1 MVALKGALN
10 WCYSAIRHH
19 AEPRRVA
26 DSPTKHRPRI
36 GDGFRAIRTSEA
48 SGGLTFR
55 CHVAVGRL
63 RPRGGQPEAGADLFF
78 ARGAARGVVSFR
90 FNERVTETRN
100 RQPEVGVVVGIA
112 VGQLDRPY
120 RAYLL
125 GEGPQE
131 HDPFGDL
138 RGSLGLAQC
147 ARGAAGARRRTQVG
161 GDAVASRA
169 RLSRGVGLFPFA
181 TRADQYLNIS
191 PLRSR
196 FTRPSASSVAAAV
209 RRPG

>member
-1 MVALKGALN
+1 MGPLQAVPLGPLQVD
-10 WCYSAIRHH
+10 I
-19 AEPRRVA
+19 
-26 DSPTKHRPRI
+26 
-36 GDGFRAIRTSEA
+36 A
-48 SGGLTFR
+48 S
-55 CHVAVGRL
+55 
-63 RPRGGQPEAGADLFF
+63 
-78 ARGAARGVVSFR
+78 AARGVVSFR

-147 ARGAAGARRRTQVG
+147 ARGAAGARR
-161 GDAVASRA
+161 AHPSRRRRRSIA
-169 RLSRGVGLFPFA
+169 RPTVTGRWA
-181 TRADQYLNIS
+181 
-191 PLRSR
+191 
-196 FTRPSASSVAAAV
+196 
-209 RRPG
+209 